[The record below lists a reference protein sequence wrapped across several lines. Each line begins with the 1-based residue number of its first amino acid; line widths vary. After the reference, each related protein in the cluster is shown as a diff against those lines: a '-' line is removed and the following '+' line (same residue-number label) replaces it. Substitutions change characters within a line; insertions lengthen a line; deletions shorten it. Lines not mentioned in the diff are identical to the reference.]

1 MTDPQTR
8 IAALV
13 LSGTIERAA
22 QRTQQERSEDV
33 RVALEVA
40 AEVLRQRAGGNPVD
54 LIHDRPHLQPRP
66 APTTK
71 ERVEVKE
78 DLAPLDQ
85 LLADRRG
92 IRPSAKPPTTKRPTI
107 H

>member
-22 QRTQQERSEDV
+22 QRTQKERSDDV
-33 RVALEVA
+33 RVALEIA

-54 LIHDRPHLQPRP
+54 LHDGPRVQPRS

-92 IRPSAKPPTTKRPTI
+92 IRPSAKPPTTKRPTL